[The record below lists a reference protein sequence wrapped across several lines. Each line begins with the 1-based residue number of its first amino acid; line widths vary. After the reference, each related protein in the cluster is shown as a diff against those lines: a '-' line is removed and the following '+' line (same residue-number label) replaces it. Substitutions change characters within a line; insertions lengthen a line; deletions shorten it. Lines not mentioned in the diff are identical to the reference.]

1 MQNLPSFED
10 IDVKGKRVLVRMDVN
25 VPMEGAKVRDMTRI
39 ERQLPTIQSLANR
52 GAKVIILSHFGRPNG
67 TYDPALSLSIL
78 IDLMSETL
86 GRPIKF
92 APDCVGLE
100 AEKVVSAMQDGEIVM
115 LENLRFHKEEKANDA
130 KFAKALAANG
140 DIFVNDAFSCAHR
153 AHASMVGIADYL
165 PAYAGAS
172 MANELQMLG
181 SIFDVPERPLGAVI
195 GGAKVS
201 TKLSVLE
208 FLLEKVD
215 ILMIGGAM
223 AHTFLAAQGH
233 SVGKSLYE
241 PDLLET
247 AKDILG
253 QADTKNCRI
262 VLPSD
267 VVITQEFAAH
277 APNKIVPVS
286 EIPDDAM
293 ALDVGME
300 TMDAMRAALRECNS
314 LVWNG
319 PLGAFENTPFDM
331 GTVALAREASIQTA
345 KGELHSV
352 AGGGD
357 TVAALAHSGL
367 FDAFTYLS
375 TAGGAFLEWMEG
387 KELPGVS
394 ALTNQAQAA

>member
-1 MQNLPSFED
+1 MQNLPSFKD
-10 IDVKGKRVLVRMDVN
+10 IDVSGKRVLVRMDVN

-39 ERQLPTIQSLANR
+39 NRQLPTIKWLSEK
-52 GAKVIILSHFGRPNG
+52 GAKVIILSHFGRPKG
-67 TYDPALSLSIL
+67 IYDPALSLSIL
-78 IDLMSETL
+78 VDTLSEAL
-86 GRPIKF
+86 GQPVHF
-92 APDCVGLE
+92 ALDCIGPA
-100 AEKVVSAMQDGEIVM
+100 AEKVVGSLQNGDIAL
-115 LENLRFHKEEKANDA
+115 LENLRFHAEEKTNDA
-130 KFAKALAANG
+130 SFSQKLAKLG

-153 AHASMVGIADYL
+153 AHASMVGIADHL

-181 SIFDVPERPLGAVI
+181 SIFDIPERPLGAVV

-233 SVGKSLYE
+233 QVGKSLYE
-241 PDLLET
+241 ADLVDKAAEILAQ
-247 AKDILG
+247 AK
-253 QADTKNCRI
+253 AKNCRI
-262 VLPSD
+262 ILPKD
-267 VVITQEFAAH
+267 VVITENFAAH
-277 APNKIVPVS
+277 SPNRIVPIS
-286 EIPDDAM
+286 EIHEDTM
-293 ALDVGME
+293 ALDIGME
-300 TMDAMRAALRECNS
+300 TVDEMRAALRECKS
-314 LVWNG
+314 IIWNG
-319 PLGAFENTPFDM
+319 PMGAFEMSPFDM

-345 KGELHSV
+345 KQQLHSV

-367 FDAFTYLS
+367 FDSFTYLS

-387 KELPGVS
+387 KQLPGVA
-394 ALTNQAQAA
+394 ALSKTK

>member
-1 MQNLPSFED
+1 MQNLPSFKD
-10 IDVKGKRVLVRMDVN
+10 IDVSGKRVLVRMDVN

-39 ERQLPTIQSLANR
+39 NRQLPTIKWLSEK
-52 GAKVIILSHFGRPNG
+52 GAKVIILSHFGRPKG
-67 TYDPALSLSIL
+67 IYDPALSLSIL
-78 IDLMSETL
+78 VDTLSEAL
-86 GRPIKF
+86 GQPVHF
-92 APDCVGLE
+92 ALDCIGPA
-100 AEKVVSAMQDGEIVM
+100 AEKVVGSLQNGDIAL
-115 LENLRFHKEEKANDA
+115 LENLRFHAEEKTNDA
-130 KFAKALAANG
+130 SFSQKLAKLG

-153 AHASMVGIADYL
+153 AHASMVGIADHL

-181 SIFDVPERPLGAVI
+181 SIFDIPERPLGAVV

-233 SVGKSLYE
+233 QVGKSLYE
-241 PDLLET
+241 ADLVDKAAEILAQ
-247 AKDILG
+247 AK
-253 QADTKNCRI
+253 AKNCRI
-262 VLPSD
+262 ILPKD
-267 VVITQEFAAH
+267 VVITENFAAH
-277 APNKIVPVS
+277 SPNRIVPIS
-286 EIPDDAM
+286 EIHEDTM
-293 ALDVGME
+293 ALDIGME
-300 TMDAMRAALRECNS
+300 TVDEMRAALRECKS
-314 LVWNG
+314 IIWNG
-319 PLGAFENTPFDM
+319 PMGAFEMSPFDM

-345 KGELHSV
+345 KQQLHSV

-367 FDAFTYLS
+367 FDSFTYLS

-387 KELPGVS
+387 KQLPGVA
-394 ALTNQAQAA
+394 ALTSLK